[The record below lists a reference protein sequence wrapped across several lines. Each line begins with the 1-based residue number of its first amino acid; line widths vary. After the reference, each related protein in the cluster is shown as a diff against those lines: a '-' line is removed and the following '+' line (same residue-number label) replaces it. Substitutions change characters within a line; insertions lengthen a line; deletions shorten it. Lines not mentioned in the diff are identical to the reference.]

1 MQEQA
6 HRDASSIVDGSS
18 SFYTSSLLIGGSLTM
33 AMNFEQAR
41 LNMVENQVRPWDVL
55 DNRVL
60 DIIGRIR
67 REDFVAAAHRQLAF
81 ADLCLPLGHGEVMMK
96 PVVEGRV
103 LQAMDLRPT
112 DQVLEI
118 GTGSGY
124 LCACLAGLAAQVT
137 SLDIHADFTAG
148 AQQRLR
154 DAGIANASLL
164 TADAVLAWQ
173 PIEKYDAIIA
183 TGAVAQL
190 PERWLEWLAP
200 GGRLLVI
207 RGQSPVQQAALLT
220 PAAGEG
226 VHEQTLFETDLP
238 YLRHA
243 EPVASFVF

>member
-1 MQEQA
+1 
-6 HRDASSIVDGSS
+6 
-18 SFYTSSLLIGGSLTM
+18 M

-41 LNMVENQVRPWDVL
+41 VNMVESQVRTWDVL
-55 DNRVL
+55 DARVL

-67 REDFVAAAHRQLAF
+67 REDFVAPAHRQLAF

-103 LQAMDLRPT
+103 LQAMDLHPS

-124 LCACLAGLAAQVT
+124 LCACLAGLAAHVT
-137 SLDIHADFTAG
+137 SLDIHADFTAA

-154 DAGIANASLL
+154 DAGIGNTKLL
-164 TADAVLAWQ
+164 TADAVRAWQ
-173 PIEKYDAIIA
+173 PTQEYDAIVA

-190 PERWLEWLAP
+190 PGRWLEWLAP

-220 PAAGEG
+220 PVAGNG
-226 VHEQTLFETDLP
+226 VREQTLFETDLP
-238 YLRHA
+238 YLQHA
-243 EPVASFVF
+243 EPVPAFVF